1 MTVRNR
7 SGGIDSKTELDRGAA
22 GVQTRGMTEV
32 LHLVRR
38 DPSRNLARFYRLE
51 LGRTLFGEVV
61 LIRRWGRIGTEGQRR
76 EVVLPDHE
84 TGQADLTRWVRRKQG
99 RGYAAV

>member
-1 MTVRNR
+1 MTFRNR
-7 SGGIDSKTELDRGAA
+7 SLRIDSETELDRGAA
-22 GVQTRGMTEV
+22 GVQSRGMTEV
-32 LHLVRR
+32 LHLVRC

-76 EVVLPDHE
+76 EVVLPDMAAAR
-84 TGQADLTRWVRRKQG
+84 ADLTRWHRRKQG

>member
-1 MTVRNR
+1 MTFRNR
-7 SGGIDSKTELDRGAA
+7 SLRNDSETELDRGGM

-51 LGRTLFGEVV
+51 LDRTLFGEVV

-76 EVVLPDHE
+76 AVVLPDIAAA
-84 TGQADLTRWVRRKQG
+84 QADLTRWHRRKQG